1 MVIFTVVT
9 VYVFVM
15 IKKSLP
21 LLVMAVVLTVAVF
34 SCKKADDVPAPPQ
47 AEQEYFPLEKGK
59 WVIYDVDSTIWD
71 DTFCIKRF
79 YHYQIMH
86 IVADTFSDEQGR
98 LSYRIETRI
107 RKKPEDEWQRQ
118 TTFYATNTK
127 TELEIVRDQLR
138 FIKMIFPI
146 TENGNWDGNSYILT
160 QDPELSFYKG
170 WTYTYKKLKHQ
181 FNSGFEVFDN
191 TVTVEAVDE
200 AISDP
205 ELFEDIYASRTKS
218 VETYASG
225 VGMVYREYIRWTY
238 DPNTTKCRKGNG
250 VVMRAVDHN

>member
-1 MVIFTVVT
+1 
-9 VYVFVM
+9 M

-21 LLVMAVVLTVAVF
+21 FLLLAVVLTVAVF

-86 IVADTFSDEQGR
+86 IVADTFTDDIGR

-127 TELEIVRDQLR
+127 TELELVRDQLR
-138 FIKMIFPI
+138 FIKLVFPI
-146 TENGNWDGNSYILT
+146 VTGGSWEGNSYIQT
-160 QDPELSFYKG
+160 NDPDFSFYKN
-170 WTYTYKKLKHQ
+170 WEYRYSNIEES
-181 FNSGFEVFDN
+181 FNTNFKVFDKTI
-191 TVTVEAVDE
+191 TVRAIDE
-200 AISDP
+200 SVSDP
-205 ELFEDIYASRTKS
+205 ELFENVSASRTKS

-225 VGMVYREYIRWTY
+225 VGMIYREYIRWTY
-238 DPNTTKCRKGNG
+238 DPNTTKCRKGVG